1 MIVARAQKPQSL
13 PRVLAAAPALLLLLI
28 AAAVSSIA
36 AAPAAA
42 APIRIVSSDP
52 PNGADRVAPEA
63 ELYVVFD
70 QPTAKSGIF
79 SVADFDSGGNGVIL
93 TLNAPRWSA
102 LGDTVYLKPTF
113 PMQYGHRHAI
123 QVQTIN
129 APDPANTGV
138 NLPIIYFNVAP
149 RANVVR
155 IGPPDLFAS
164 VTLVPGVPTPITVGA
179 RETAGTAAYFT
190 RARYRFYTGEQIDL
204 KGAFSVVP
212 IEQGETFVSLQIPR
226 RGTAQFTV
234 PVTLSRNAARAAGR
248 DPLGVELTLEG
259 YDETGLPTTFSV
271 TSRVGTSAMSDSTLF
286 LTRGMVTPSLGAQ
299 IAIGSVFLESPLPG
313 TAVASGDTLIPR
325 AVVTGIGTGPFRGAF
340 ILDDEVV
347 ALVEGFLESGRP
359 DTVVARGPIPTR
371 RLGEHRLQFVIE
383 SPQRIA
389 AAPITFLCVPPP
401 RGLSPVRGGA
411 PPEPPA
417 LGVAPPTTTF
427 DVTWL
432 ATGGTKYRGD
442 DGSATGWAAWR
453 GGTNLGGVARLEA
466 NGTWRVR
473 FDDTKNGSAS
483 PEQAVVRLRGKRT
496 TVEWGDVAPSLA
508 SGAPLFASAVP
519 RRAAQ
524 VVHRCPIFGTIETY
538 VALEAHPR
546 SAGGPARDARSDLYA
561 ARLARDVGPRLRLS
575 AYGGYTHEDP
585 TAGGAETATR
595 ARAIYGGGGSATLG
609 RTWRWSGDVATVR
622 HRAFEGVETGRS
634 RTAVRSEF
642 AGKLVGADLRAEGFR
657 YQPDLATELNP
668 YAISDRQGGALSAA
682 YDIKGFWRVFGDFR
696 FEEPV
701 ERLGPIPTPF
711 GPLGGVPYLSARRVA
726 LGTRVSLAGGA
737 SVTPILI
744 RIRHRGDQTDFT
756 ETRLSSE
763 FSAPEM
769 RGGRTVGR
777 FDVAIFD
784 DDLGVA
790 QKRKVVAGSF
800 VTTRRHPGRITS
812 TLAFGIENDDRVD
825 LELQDKTLNG
835 SFELSWEVSPG
846 RILLTPYVVYLD
858 RRLES
863 AGFRE
868 EQVSGRLQI
877 ALVRVPALADG
888 SVSIEGRLTRAIRKE
903 PYEDRETDGA
913 VSLTIA
919 QRLPLVP

>member
-1 MIVARAQKPQSL
+1 MIVARAQRPQSL
-13 PRVLAAAPALLLLLI
+13 PRARAAAGALLLLLI
-28 AAAVSSIA
+28 GAALSSIA
-36 AAPAAA
+36 AGPAAA
-42 APIRIVSSDP
+42 APIRIVATYP

-63 ELYVVFD
+63 ELFIVFD

-79 SVADFDSGGNGVIL
+79 SVADFDSGAFGVIL

-102 LGDTVYLKPTF
+102 SGDTVYLKPTS

-123 QVQTIN
+123 QVQTIL
-129 APDPANTGV
+129 APDPLNNGGPY
-138 NLPIIYFNVAP
+138 PIIYFNVAP

-164 VTLVPGVPTPITVGA
+164 VTLVPGAATPITVGA
-179 RETAGTAAYFT
+179 RETAGTAAHFT
-190 RARYRFYTGEQIDL
+190 RARYRFYTGAQFDL
-204 KGAFSVVP
+204 KGSFSVVP
-212 IEQGETFVSLQIPR
+212 IEQGEVFVSFRIPR

-234 PVTLSRNAARAAGR
+234 PVTLSRNAARAAAGN
-248 DPLGVELTLEG
+248 PLGLELTLEG
-259 YDETGLPTTFSV
+259 YDETGLPTNFSV
-271 TSRVGTSAMSDSTLF
+271 TSRIGTSSMSDSTLF
-286 LTRGMVTPSLGAQ
+286 LTRGQVTPALGAQ
-299 IAIGSVFLESPLPG
+299 IVIGSVFLESPLPG
-313 TAVASGDTLIPR
+313 TTVAAGDTIRPR

-340 ILDDEVV
+340 ILDDEVI
-347 ALVEGFLESGRP
+347 ALIEGFLESGRP

-371 RLGEHRLQFVIE
+371 RLGEHRLQFVVE

-389 AAPITFLCVPPP
+389 AAPVTFLCVPPP
-401 RGLSPVRGGA
+401 AGLSPVRGGS

-427 DVTWL
+427 DLTWL
-432 ATGGTKYRGD
+432 ATGATKYRGD
-442 DGSATGWAAWR
+442 EGSATGWAAWR
-453 GGTNLGGVARLEA
+453 GGTNLGRGLRLEA
-466 NGTWRVR
+466 SGASRVR
-473 FDDTKNGSAS
+473 FDDSKNGSAS
-483 PEQAVVRLRGKRT
+483 PEQASVRLLAKRAT
-496 TVEWGDVAPSLA
+496 IEWGDVAPSVA
-508 SGAPLFASAVP
+508 AGAPLFASAVP

-524 VVHRCPIFGTIETY
+524 ATLRGSTLGTLETY

-546 SAGGPARDARSDLYA
+546 SAGGPAREARSDLYA
-561 ARLARDVGPRLRLS
+561 ARLARDVGKRLRLS

-585 TAGGAETATR
+585 TEGGAETATR
-595 ARAIYGGGGSATLG
+595 ARAIYGGSGSATLG
-609 RTWRWSGDVATVR
+609 RTWRWSADVATVR
-622 HRAFEGVETGRS
+622 HRAIEGVETGRS
-634 RTAVRSEF
+634 RTGVRSEV
-642 AGKLVGADLRAEGFR
+642 AGRLAGADLRAEGFR

-668 YAISDRQGGALSAA
+668 YAISDRQGGAVSAA
-682 YDIKGFWRVFGDFR
+682 YDIKGFWRVFGDYR

-701 ERLGPIPTPF
+701 ERLGPMPTPF
-711 GPLGGVPYLSARRVA
+711 GPLGGVPYLSAQRVA

-737 SVTPILI
+737 HVTPVLI

-769 RGGRTVGR
+769 QGGRTVGR

-812 TLAFGIENDDRVD
+812 TLAFGIENDDRAD
-825 LELQDKTLNG
+825 LDLQDKSLNG

-846 RILLTPYVVYLD
+846 RLLLTPYVVYLD

-868 EQVSGRLQI
+868 EQISGRLQI

-888 SVSIEGRLTRAIRKE
+888 SVSLEGRLTRSIHKE
-903 PYEDRETDGA
+903 PYEDRETDGS